1 LFVYL
6 EESPVWTYSVEQKQ
20 RTQQILARISKINK
34 TGNIEEIENLR
45 MLTDPKK
52 KLSLPTLF

>member
-1 LFVYL
+1 MFIYL
-6 EESPVWTYSVEQKQ
+6 EESPVWTYSVEKKQ